1 MSGFGEALLLELR
14 NHEIQTLN
22 ELGLS
27 VLQARAY
34 LALIRLGSAKVKT
47 IAKFSSVARSDLYR
61 TLTSLQELGLVE
73 KVIAAPLQ
81 FRAIPLD
88 QGLLLLLKSR
98 TKEEK
103 KIRSKTLQ
111 LIREFKASSKA
122 VSSEADDSKFVLVPS
137 GNLLLE
143 KVSAAIAQSH
153 MHIDLLVSWK
163 QFSPGINDAFTESVD
178 DALSRNV
185 KFRLIVEA
193 TAKASDT
200 KRLAQLCKK
209 KPDCQFRFIPKSPDY
224 VFGVFDKKRVLLIVD
239 PEATMADSPA
249 FWTNNKSLVSLIHDY
264 FEMLWFISSEK
275 LYFDQAVSKPSFG
288 DLKNKKVMQAQS

>member
-1 MSGFGEALLLELR
+1 M
-14 NHEIQTLN
+14 TK
-22 ELGLS
+22 
-27 VLQARAY
+27 
-34 LALIRLGSAKVKT
+34 LI
-47 IAKFSSVARSDLYR
+47 
-61 TLTSLQELGLVE
+61 
-73 KVIAAPLQ
+73 
-81 FRAIPLD
+81 
-88 QGLLLLLKSR
+88 
-98 TKEEK
+98 EEEM
-103 KIRSKTLQ
+103 KIRCKTLQ
-111 LIREFKASSKA
+111 LVREFKASSKA

-137 GNLLLE
+137 GDLLLE

-163 QFSPGINDAFTESVD
+163 HFSPGINDAFTESVD
-178 DALSRNV
+178 NALSRNV

-193 TAKASDT
+193 TPKTSDN
-200 KRLAQLCKK
+200 KRLAQLCRK
-209 KPDCQFRFIPKSPDY
+209 KPDCQFRFIPKSPEY

-264 FEMLWFISSEK
+264 FEILWFISSEK